1 MYQDRA
7 TFPWAKSTM
16 LAAPALVLVAS
27 AGAIG
32 VRSQPG
38 LILLALAAVYMFVNL
53 VFLQPVAD
61 RSMSAPADTEA
72 ALEEFLKRADSFKSI
87 NDVAAELGRAI
98 DQVSGDGA
106 TVALVAP
113 QADGGIQVV
122 SAAQQFMGVEIGDRS
137 AAIIWL
143 GDNEEP
149 LWREELDGITDAG
162 AIDTAELMDCLQARV
177 LLPLRHRGNLLGLVL
192 STSAQLRR
200 RDQREFLAGLRTHAT
215 TALANTFLDAEA
227 QGREGMVKIFGRANA
242 MQAALMPEE
251 LPVIRPKWRLRGLF
265 QPVTDCGGDFWG
277 WRELSDGKVLI
288 VIADATGHG
297 AGPALLSAVAK
308 GTMDAHAQHKGA
320 ACDPSELL
328 TALNAAILRVGQR
341 VLMMTAF
348 AVVIDVDKKEMRF
361 ANAGQ
366 NFPFLVR
373 EDKLEA
379 LVVRGDQLGASEKP
393 QFVTKTKAIHPGD
406 RILLY
411 TDGIVEAGQP
421 QNAGYGER
429 RFRRLVQ
436 KMGEVDAAEIPT
448 QILAAVEEWLDGGA
462 IHDDVTM
469 VAFEYA
475 SETAV
480 KSASISPTLIGPA
493 DGTFP
498 VDSQENPASSAAPRA
513 PLPRLDTAKLPDLP
527 SVKTPL
533 PRAPK
538 TGIKVA
544 PAKKP
549 DKEAVGAPIR
559 VSTPAPAKPAAA
571 KPAAAKPAAAKP
583 AAAKPA
589 AAKPAAAKPAAAKP
603 AAAKPAA
610 AKPAAAKPAAEPKAT
625 TEDDLDGGWGDE

>member
-7 TFPWAKSTM
+7 TFPWAKSM
-16 LAAPALVLVAS
+16 LLAAPALTLVVSAAA
-27 AGAIG
+27 AGA
-32 VRSQPG
+32 RTQPG
-38 LILLALAAVYMFVNL
+38 MLLLALAAVYMFINL

-72 ALEEFLKRADSFKSI
+72 ALEEFLNRADSFKNI
-87 NDVAAELGRAI
+87 DDVAEELGRAI

-106 TVALVAP
+106 VVALVAP

-122 SAAQQFMGVEIGDRS
+122 SAAQQFEGIEIGDRS
-137 AAIIWL
+137 SAIIWL

-149 LWREELDGITDAG
+149 LWREELEGISDVG
-162 AIDTAELMDCLQARV
+162 AIDTAELMDCLQAQV

-200 RDQREFLAGLRTHAT
+200 REQREFLAGLRTHAT

-227 QGREGMVKIFGRANA
+227 QGREGMVKVFGRANA

-251 LPVIRPKWRLRGLF
+251 LPVIRPKWQLRGLF

-277 WRELSDGKVLI
+277 WRELSDTKVLM

-308 GTMDAHAQHKGA
+308 GTMDAHAQHRGA

-348 AVVIDVDKKEMRF
+348 AIIIDTEKREMRF

-366 NFPFLVR
+366 NFPFLIR
-373 EDKLEA
+373 GDKLEA
-379 LVVRGDQLGASEKP
+379 LVVRGDQLGASESP
-393 QFVTKTKAIHPGD
+393 QFVTKSKPIHPGD

-429 RFRRLVQ
+429 RFRKLVQ
-436 KMGEVDAAEIPT
+436 KMGSVDAGDIPPR
-448 QILAAVEEWLDGGA
+448 ILAEVEEWLEGGA

-469 VAFEYA
+469 VAFELV
-475 SETAV
+475 SEGA
-480 KSASISPTLIGPA
+480 KKAAPISPTLIGPA
-493 DGTFP
+493 DGSGAGAP
-498 VDSQENPASSAAPRA
+498 PPSAAPLA
-513 PLPRLDTAKLPDLP
+513 PLPRIETGKLPALP
-527 SVKTPL
+527 LKTPL
-533 PRAPK
+533 PRPAV
-538 TGIKVA
+538 KVG
-544 PAKKP
+544 P
-549 DKEAVGAPIR
+549 DKSAEAVKSPIR
-559 VSTPAPAKPAAA
+559 VPTGTDASPASDEAPN
-571 KPAAAKPAAAKP
+571 
-583 AAAKPA
+583 
-589 AAKPAAAKPAAAKP
+589 
-603 AAAKPAA
+603 
-610 AKPAAAKPAAEPKAT
+610 AT
-625 TEDDLDGGWGDE
+625 TKDGALDDGWGDDI